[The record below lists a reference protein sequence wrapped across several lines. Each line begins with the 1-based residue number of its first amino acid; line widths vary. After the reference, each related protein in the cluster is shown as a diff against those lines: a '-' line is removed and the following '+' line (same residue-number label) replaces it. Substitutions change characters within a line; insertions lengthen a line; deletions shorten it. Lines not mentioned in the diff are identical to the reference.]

1 MKIELSSMLSSE
13 TQQRYDFTLN
23 GVTPL
28 PFARARVLL
37 LLLLLLPLTRN
48 IDDVDDAFNVGRG
61 EVN

>member
-1 MKIELSSMLSSE
+1 MLSSE

-37 LLLLLLPLTRN
+37 LLLLLPLTRN